1 MPAYPWMKDILNSIA
16 EKHKTPSEKIKE
28 STKKELI
35 SFFKNDVNLIK
46 KLGVDVTHWTSY
58 NQQLK

>member
-1 MPAYPWMKDILNSIA
+1 MKDILNKIT
-16 EKHKTPSEKIKE
+16 EKHKIPSEKINE

-35 SFFKNDVNLIK
+35 RFFKNDVNLIK
-46 KLGVDVTHWTSY
+46 KLGVDVTGWTNY

>member
-1 MPAYPWMKDILNSIA
+1 MKDILNSIA